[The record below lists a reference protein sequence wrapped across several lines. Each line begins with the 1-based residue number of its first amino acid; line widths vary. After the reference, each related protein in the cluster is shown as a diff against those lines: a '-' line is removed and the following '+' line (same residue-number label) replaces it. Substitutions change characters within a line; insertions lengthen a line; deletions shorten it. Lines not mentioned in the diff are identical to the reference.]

1 MSGGL
6 FDGRRGATIA
16 LYAAQSALP
25 WGLAV
30 VLTLPVLA
38 PLARHPDGASA
49 LYTEGGR
56 VLGDV
61 LRAQSS
67 GVEVGLWVLALV
79 AALWW
84 AAWVV
89 LGATLPVLGAVEPAP
104 SLHRA
109 MSYSLRRAPTLV
121 ALSLLALVG
130 YALAAVACGLASSR
144 VLHTFLRG
152 ETPATIAPR
161 DLLGLAAGGFVAA
174 LVTVWHD
181 AARVVTVGRGAGAGS
196 AAGAA
201 VAWIAQEPAATLGA
215 ALTHAVAGYAGVAA
229 AYGASLVWGGSTAP
243 AAIVALVVTEQL
255 ALAWRFGWRARWFFH
270 LGARFRARA
279 LPPETEPPR
288 EPQVSREG

>member
-1 MSGGL
+1 MNT
-6 FDGRRGATIA
+6 AA
-16 LYAAQSALP
+16 LYAAQSVLP

-38 PLARHPDGASA
+38 PLARHPDGAFA

-67 GVEVGLWVLALV
+67 GVAVALGVLALV

-89 LGATLPVLGAVEPAP
+89 LGATLPVLGVVEPAP

-109 MSYSLRRAPTLV
+109 VSYSLRRAPTLV

-130 YALAAVACGLASSR
+130 YAFAAVACGLASSR
-144 VLHTFLRG
+144 VLHVFLRG

-181 AARVVTVGRGAGAGS
+181 AARVVAVGRGAGAGS
-196 AAGAA
+196 AA
-201 VAWIAQEPAATLGA
+201 PAAL
-215 ALTHAVAGYAGVAA
+215 
-229 AYGASLVWGGSTAP
+229 
-243 AAIVALVVTEQL
+243 VALVATEQL

>member
-1 MSGGL
+1 VSDRL
-6 FDGRRGATIA
+6 FHGRRGATVA
-16 LYAAQSALP
+16 LYAAQSVLP
-25 WGLAV
+25 WGLAA

-38 PLARHPDGASA
+38 PLARHPDGAFA

-67 GVEVGLWVLALV
+67 GVAVALGVLALV

-84 AAWVV
+84 GVWVV
-89 LGATLPVLGAVEPAP
+89 LGATLPVLGVVEPAP

-109 MSYSLRRAPTLV
+109 VSYSLRRAPTLV

-130 YALAAVACGLASSR
+130 YGVAAVACGLASSR
-144 VLHTFLRG
+144 LLHAFLRG

-181 AARVVTVGRGAGAGS
+181 AARVVTVGRGAGAAG
-196 AAGAA
+196 AAGSA
-201 VAWIAQEPAATLGA
+201 VAWIVQEPAVTLGA
-215 ALTHAVAGYAGVAA
+215 AATHAAAGYAGVAA
-229 AYGASLVWGGSTAP
+229 AYGASLVWGGSSTR
-243 AAIVALVVTEQL
+243 AAIVALVVAEQL

-279 LPPETEPPR
+279 PPPKPEA
-288 EPQVSREG
+288 